1 MEADV
6 GLLDILGG
14 RTLDAVL
21 AKARK
26 CLGAGDFDEAL
37 KIVEKGLERFP
48 SAVIL
53 RDTGHQIR
61 RAQARAGMQALKD
74 RIAGDKDADAYEQL
88 IALYKEVGM
97 PEESVRLTD
106 EYAKAHPEMEMPHLL
121 RGEQALDAFFSD
133 LRASDGRLAIDH
145 LMRAGALH
153 PDSLKPRMFL
163 AEIYFGIGA
172 DKALLG
178 QAAAIE
184 RLAGDDEV
192 VRPVISALRDVAKPT
207 PNEIVD
213 ALLAKIEV
221 AGALVRDPST
231 WSARHR
237 KGIAGAA
244 DTGRV
249 QSGLERLVREG
260 HAEEAV
266 AIDRSGTLV
275 GTTAAQGAPAADG
288 SKTDESALAGV
299 ARAVARTIKVQAR
312 ELELGGFRRFV
323 VEGPFG
329 VMVVADAAG
338 GVVAAKGRR
347 GTDPLRLSERLAVA
361 LDGSRGKKAS

>member
-1 MEADV
+1 V
-6 GLLDILGG
+6 GLLDFLGS
-14 RTLDAVL
+14 RSLDAVL

-37 KIVEKGLERFP
+37 KIVGKGLERFP
-48 SAVIL
+48 SAAIL

-106 EYAKAHPEMEMPHLL
+106 GYALAHPEMEAPHLL

-192 VRPVISALRDVAKPT
+192 VRPVITALRDVAKPT
-207 PNEIVD
+207 PSENID
-213 ALLAKIEV
+213 ALLAKVEV

-231 WSARHR
+231 WSARRR
-237 KGIAGAA
+237 KGIAGSQ
-244 DTGRV
+244 DSGRV
-249 QSGLERLVREG
+249 QAGLDKLVREG

-266 AIDRSGTLV
+266 AIDRTGALL
-275 GTTAAQGAPAADG
+275 GTTTPAAAPATDGAPAPDA
-288 SKTDESALAGV
+288 ESALAGV
-299 ARAVARTIKVQAR
+299 ARAVVRTIKVQAR
-312 ELELGGFRRFV
+312 ELELGAFRRFV

-329 VMVVADAAG
+329 VMVVTDAAG

-361 LDGSRGKKAS
+361 LDGVRGKKAS

>member
-1 MEADV
+1 MEA
-6 GLLDILGG
+6 
-14 RTLDAVL
+14 
-21 AKARK
+21 
-26 CLGAGDFDEAL
+26 
-37 KIVEKGLERFP
+37 
-48 SAVIL
+48 
-53 RDTGHQIR
+53 
-61 RAQARAGMQALKD
+61 
-74 RIAGDKDADAYEQL
+74 
-88 IALYKEVGM
+88 
-97 PEESVRLTD
+97 
-106 EYAKAHPEMEMPHLL
+106 PHLL

-192 VRPVISALRDVAKPT
+192 VRPVIAALRDVAKPT
-207 PNEIVD
+207 PNENVD

-231 WSARHR
+231 WSARRR
-237 KGIAGAA
+237 KGIAGTA

-275 GTTAAQGAPAADG
+275 GTTAPQAAPAADG

-361 LDGSRGKKAS
+361 LDGTRGKKAS